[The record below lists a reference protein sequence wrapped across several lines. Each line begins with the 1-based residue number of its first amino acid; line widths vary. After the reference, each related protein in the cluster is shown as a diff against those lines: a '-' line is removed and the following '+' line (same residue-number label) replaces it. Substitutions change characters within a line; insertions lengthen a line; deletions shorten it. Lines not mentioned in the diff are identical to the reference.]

1 MRNKCIGRRT
11 VAFACPPRVLAG
23 ETVVSKIEGEGPLGK
38 FFDTVLEDDT
48 WGEKTWELAER
59 KMFEHVV
66 RAALE
71 KANLSPGEVD
81 ILLGGDLLNQI
92 ISANFAAREL
102 GIPFI
107 GLYGACSTMAESL
120 LLGAMLMDGGFA
132 SCVACAASSHF
143 CTAERQYRMPL
154 EMGTQAI
161 PTAQRTVTGAG
172 CTLLADDTLIAKAQY
187 QAVYVTHG
195 VIGRVVDLGVKDAAN
210 MGAAMAPAAAD
221 TFVTHLRETSQTA
234 ESYDIVVTGDL
245 GRLGGELFQELCKK
259 ENVDVAERH
268 VDCGNII
275 FAPDQNVNCGGSGCA
290 CSAVTLNG
298 YLLKRLEAGDFRRM
312 FFMATG
318 ALMSTTSGM
327 QGESIPG
334 VAHGLVIERR

>member
-1 MRNKCIGRRT
+1 
-11 VAFACPPRVLAG
+11 LAIK
-23 ETVVSKIEGEGPLGK
+23 VS
-38 FFDTVLEDDT
+38 
-48 WGEKTWELAER
+48 
-59 KMFEHVV
+59 
-66 RAALE
+66 
-71 KANLSPGEVD
+71 
-81 ILLGGDLLNQI
+81 
-92 ISANFAAREL
+92 
-102 GIPFI
+102 
-107 GLYGACSTMAESL
+107 
-120 LLGAMLMDGGFA
+120 
-132 SCVACAASSHF
+132 
-143 CTAERQYRMPL
+143 
-154 EMGTQAI
+154 
-161 PTAQRTVTGAG
+161 TAQRTVTGAG